1 LLGSYQDPQKESS
14 VTTETVSRVLL
25 PLLFAAFLVLDLA
38 LPLARLRRTAG
49 TWGVPLLHTRDRRE
63 RAVSAVLVLIAV
75 ALAVGTVRFAL
86 FGPAGVGAAV
96 PPAPVTLAGYALLV
110 ASVALIALAQQQMGA
125 SLRVGIAPEATALVS
140 GGLFRWVRNPIFLG
154 MLVWLAGIVL
164 VAPGVWSVSLWLAG
178 AAAIG
183 LQTRLEEQHLR
194 ARHGE
199 AYLAYASRVGRFLPG
214 VGRLPAGGR

>member
-1 LLGSYQDPQKESS
+1 MPIESL
-14 VTTETVSRVLL
+14 SRVLL
-25 PLLFAAFLVLDLA
+25 PVLIAAFVALDLL

-49 TWGVPLLHTRDRRE
+49 TWGVPLLRTRDRRE
-63 RAVSAVLVLIAV
+63 RAVSLALLLIGFAV
-75 ALAVGTVRFAL
+75 ALGTARFAL
-86 FGPAGVGAAV
+86 FGAAGVGASV
-96 PPAPVTLAGYALLV
+96 PPAPVAIGGFGL
-110 ASVALIALAQQQMGA
+110 LIAALAVIAVAQRQMGA

-154 MLVWLAGIVL
+154 MLLALAGIVL
-164 VAPGVWSVSLWLAG
+164 VAPGVWSASVWLAG

-214 VGRLPAGGR
+214 LGRLSAPGR